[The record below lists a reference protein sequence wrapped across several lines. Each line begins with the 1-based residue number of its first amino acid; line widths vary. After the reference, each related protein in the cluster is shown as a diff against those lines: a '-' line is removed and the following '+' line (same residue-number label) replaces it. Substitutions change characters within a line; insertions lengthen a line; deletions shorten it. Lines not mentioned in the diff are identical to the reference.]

1 MARPQFVA
9 CAAAI
14 AMTAAAVIGLTC
26 RQIKKKIILAW
37 DSIGIV
43 AIYVAGQVILYA
55 LGR

>member
-1 MARPQFVA
+1 VA

-43 AIYVAGQVILYA
+43 AIYVAGQVMLYA